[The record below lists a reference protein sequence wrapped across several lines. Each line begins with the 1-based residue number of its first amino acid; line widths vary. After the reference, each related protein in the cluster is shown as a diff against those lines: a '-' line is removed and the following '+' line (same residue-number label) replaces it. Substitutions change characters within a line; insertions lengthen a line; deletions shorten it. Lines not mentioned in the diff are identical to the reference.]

1 LYPAYKLYILH
12 VILIGLRKTTPVADA
27 GEITTMSNAIPQDS
41 VLRRHFEQMQTRH
54 GVSSGPQDSI
64 LARHHA
70 QLMAAAGAAP
80 AQPAPPAKSPPPAPA
95 AAAVSAPPRPVSAPV
110 SPAAAQPQ
118 KGFFGRI
125 LDMLFGRS

>member
-41 VLRRHFEQMQTRH
+41 VLRRHFEQMHTSP
-54 GVSSGPQDSI
+54 GMSSGPQDSI

-80 AQPAPPAKSPPPAPA
+80 AQPAPPAPA